1 MAGKIGFI
9 GAGRMAEAMIGGLI
23 SKKVYSENDIIACAP
38 SEETRKRISER
49 YGIQMYGTINEISP
63 LAETLVLAVKP
74 KHVKGVLVDESPKL
88 NSDHLLI
95 SIVAGI
101 KIKTL
106 NSYVPD
112 CKIVRVMPNHCCM
125 VLEGAAGY
133 TPGKGVKKEDMVTVK
148 NILTA
153 LGLAVE
159 VEEKDMD
166 AVTGVCGSS
175 PAFAYM
181 FIRAIAEVG
190 MKNGLSEEQSLEL
203 AAQSMIGAGRM
214 VLNSDKT
221 PAELVDNVCSPGG
234 TTIEGVK
241 VLNDLDFE
249 NTVSKAIEAVIRRSK
264 EMSEQ

>member
-23 SKKVYSENDIIACAP
+23 SKKVYSKDDIIACAP
-38 SEETRKRISER
+38 SEETRKRISNK
-49 YGIQMYGTINEISP
+49 YGIQMYRSISEISP
-63 LAETLVLAVKP
+63 LAKTLVLAVKP
-74 KHVKGVLVDESPKL
+74 KHVKGVLVDESPRL
-88 NSDHLLI
+88 DSGHLLI

-101 KIKTL
+101 RIETL
-106 NSYVPD
+106 KSYVPD

-133 TPGKGVKKEDMVTVK
+133 TLGKNVTDADIITVK
-148 NILTA
+148 NILNA

-159 VEEKDMD
+159 VEENDMD

-190 MKNGLSEEQSLEL
+190 IKNGLSEEQSIKL
-203 AAQSMIGAGRM
+203 AAQSMIGAGEM

-234 TTIEGVK
+234 TTVEGVK
-241 VLNDLDFE
+241 VLEDLDFE
-249 NTVSKAIEAVIRRSK
+249 DIVSKAIEAVIKRSK
-264 EMSEQ
+264 EMSRQ